1 MTQTIRES
9 RENSFLEMACLFQEE
24 FYLDLSICLFK
35 SKMAPVLDVF
45 GINIIGASKM
55 IMIKYLVC
63 FCQIQ
68 LYK

>member
-1 MTQTIRES
+1 
-9 RENSFLEMACLFQEE
+9 
-24 FYLDLSICLFK
+24 
-35 SKMAPVLDVF
+35 MAPVLDVF